1 MSDFVFFATGEKD
14 YSNIRPMTS
23 LREIELR
30 LGEEAAE
37 GAGSGRRL
45 KGELKGNADC
55 GMRNVEWGKEK
66 KWRDR

>member
-30 LGEEAAE
+30 PDEEAAE

-45 KGELKGNADC
+45 KGELKEIAEC